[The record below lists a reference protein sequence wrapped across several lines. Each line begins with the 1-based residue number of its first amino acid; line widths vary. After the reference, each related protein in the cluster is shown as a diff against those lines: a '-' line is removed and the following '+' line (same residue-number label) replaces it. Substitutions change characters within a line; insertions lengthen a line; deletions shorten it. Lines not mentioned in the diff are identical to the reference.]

1 MIIPS
6 DPQET
11 RRLLENT
18 WGHPERD
25 AMSPHERVQTALAL
39 RPPDRVPFDFWVVP
53 EMLEKLKAYLNVET
67 EEEVLRLLGVD
78 CRVFSPDYTGPVQ
91 EALPD
96 GTFYTAW
103 GTHRRFIQT
112 QYSRYFEYAS
122 FPLAEAANRAE
133 VETWH
138 RWPDPALFDWEGLA
152 ARIRAANA
160 GVRYHIRVD
169 VGGIFES
176 SWALYG
182 LDRFLTDLIENPEV
196 PEAIMDCC
204 TDIMI
209 ANVRH
214 MTRTCE
220 GLVDWVYT
228 YDDVAIQDRL
238 LMSPRMWRQH
248 ILPRH
253 QRLNAVI
260 KAAGY
265 KILYH
270 SCGAIYPLIGAL
282 IDEMGIDALNPLQP
296 RARWMDMAQI
306 KREFGGRIAFH
317 GGIDLQHTLPYGTQ
331 EDVAAEVRSRC
342 RVLGAG
348 GGYICTS
355 AHYIQ
360 ADVPVENVLAMY
372 LTGREPGD

>member
-1 MIIPS
+1 MIIPT

-11 RRLLENT
+11 RRLLEAAYGQPDGDPMT
-18 WGHPERD
+18 PYQ
-25 AMSPHERVQTALAL
+25 RVQAALEL
-39 RPPDRVPFDFWVVP
+39 RPSDRVPFDFWAVP
-53 EMLEKLKAYLNVET
+53 ETIDKLKAYLRT
-67 EEEVLRLLGVD
+67 DSEEEVLRLLGVD
-78 CRVFSPDYTGPVQ
+78 CRVFSPAYAGP
-91 EALPD
+91 EPERLPD
-96 GTFYTAW
+96 GTFYTTS
-103 GTHRRFIQT
+103 GSHRRVVKNEFSS
-112 QYSRYFEYAS
+112 YEEYAS
-122 FPLAEAANRAE
+122 FPLAEAASRAE
-133 VETWH
+133 VEGYA

-152 ARIRAANA
+152 ERIRAANT

-176 SWALYG
+176 AWALYG
-182 LDRFLTDLIENPEV
+182 LDRFLTDLIEAPEV
-196 PEAIMDCC
+196 PEAIMDCY

-214 MTRTCE
+214 MARACP

-228 YDDVAIQDRL
+228 YDDVAIQDQL
-238 LMSPRMWRQH
+238 LMSPRMWRKH

-260 KAAGY
+260 KEEGY

-296 RARWMDMAQI
+296 RSRWMDMAQI
-306 KREFGGRIAFH
+306 KREFGSRIAFH
-317 GGIDLQHTLPYGTQ
+317 GAIDLQHTLPFGTQ
-331 EDVAAEVRSRC
+331 SEVADEVISRC

-360 ADVPVENVLAMY
+360 ADVPVENIMAMY
-372 LTGREPGD
+372 LADRKSRG

>member
-1 MIIPS
+1 MIIPT

-11 RRLLENT
+11 RQLLEET
-18 WGHPERD
+18 WGRPERD
-25 AMSPHERVQTALAL
+25 AMSPYERVQAALAL
-39 RPPDRVPFDFWVVP
+39 QPPDRVPFDFWVVP
-53 EMLEKLKAYLNVET
+53 EMLEKLKAYLGVET
-67 EEEVLRLLGVD
+67 EEDVLRLLGVD
-78 CRVFSPDYTGPVQ
+78 CRVFSPAYTLP
-91 EALPD
+91 EPEPLPD
-96 GTFYTAW
+96 GTFYTTW
-103 GTHRRFIQT
+103 GSHRRLVDT
-112 QYSRYFEYAS
+112 QFSRYFEYAS
-122 FPLAEAANRAE
+122 FPLAEVATRAE
-133 VETWH
+133 VESWP

-160 GVRYHIRVD
+160 SVRYHIRVD

-176 SWALYG
+176 AWALYG
-182 LDRFLTDLIENPEV
+182 LDRFLTGLIENPEV
-196 PEAIMDCC
+196 PGAIMDCY
-204 TDIMI
+204 TEIMI

-214 MTRTCE
+214 MARACP

-260 KAAGY
+260 KAEGY

-331 EDVAAEVRSRC
+331 EEVTEEVVSRC
-342 RVLGAG
+342 KVLGEG

-372 LTGREPGD
+372 LADRGG